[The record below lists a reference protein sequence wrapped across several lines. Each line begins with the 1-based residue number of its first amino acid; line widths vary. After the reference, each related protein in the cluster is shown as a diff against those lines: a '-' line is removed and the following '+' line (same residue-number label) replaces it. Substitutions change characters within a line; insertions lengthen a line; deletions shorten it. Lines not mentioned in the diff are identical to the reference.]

1 MNQERMKNKEM
12 SKTASSILDR
22 GGDEGMKS
30 VFVGFLFKFLV
41 KKVKILQHL
50 FTEICLR

>member
-22 GGDEGMKS
+22 GGDGGMKS
-30 VFVGFLFKFLV
+30 VFVGVLFKFLV
-41 KKVKILQHL
+41 KKK
-50 FTEICLR
+50 